1 MKVIRDRICD
11 AVHKCLQWKD
21 GEIAGIDMLKLE
33 QRIDGILE
41 QLNKPVVSGKR
52 HDLEW
57 FLSHVGERVFR
68 NKVKCDCE
76 SCKRGGEEG
85 VLITD
90 KTHANYLF
98 DVQNELGIRY
108 YAACASGAVDKTV
121 CDGICHCFVSGGVDA
136 DGDCIDCGGW
146 VKQSGT
152 P

>member
-1 MKVIRDRICD
+1 MSHILNNGGSHDGQDCSYTMCYSDNFFVKD
-11 AVHKCLQWKD
+11 KCLGWCATKQNCIKHS
-21 GEIAGIDMLKLE
+21 
-33 QRIDGILE
+33 
-41 QLNKPVVSGKR
+41 VSGKR

-108 YAACASGAVDKTV
+108 HAACDNAKGEEPQD
-121 CDGICHCFVSGGVDA
+121 
-136 DGDCIDCGGW
+136 
-146 VKQSGT
+146 
-152 P
+152 

>member
-1 MKVIRDRICD
+1 MKVIRERILN
-11 AVHKCLQWKD
+11 AVHKCLQWEN

-57 FLSHVGERVFR
+57 FLFHVGERVFR

-108 YAACASGAVDKTV
+108 YAACATAKGEKRKD
-121 CDGICHCFVSGGVDA
+121 
-136 DGDCIDCGGW
+136 
-146 VKQSGT
+146 
-152 P
+152 